1 MTKFYSETDLTIH
14 EIKDQL
20 DRIEKIITIAA
31 KQMLTVEDVV
41 LLTGLS
47 KSYLYKMTS
56 ANTIPHYKPNGKNIY
71 FDKEEVMNWMKQNRI
86 ATIDEIE
93 QKANNYISK
102 NKR

>member
-1 MTKFYSETDLTIH
+1 MVDYQFK

-20 DRIEKIITIAA
+20 DKLERISLLGA
-31 KQMLTVEDVV
+31 KEVLNFDDVV

-86 ATIDEIE
+86 ATIDEINS
-93 QKANNYISK
+93 KATTYITTG
-102 NKR
+102 RM